1 MKFEEC
7 YRGFI
12 FAQIEMK
19 KNQEGIPKKNIIQ
32 IEPYARKKTLR
43 PYSDKDNIIAPYNS
57 FTGVLAP
64 DIVLID
70 VDNAEQGEKLWEI
83 LTDMGIDCPVM

>member
-12 FAQIEMK
+12 FAQIEME

-32 IEPYARKKTLR
+32 IEPYAKKKNLR
-43 PYSDKDNIIAPYNS
+43 PYSDKDNITAPYNS

-64 DIVLID
+64 
-70 VDNAEQGEKLWEI
+70 EKN
-83 LTDMGIDCPVM
+83 VKY